1 MQYTLLNHQRMI
13 IFLLTLIPYLCT
25 CTQPDDVV
33 EIAQGR
39 VRGLRQVSRNGN
51 DFVSFNGIPYGAP
64 PIGEYRFQPAQPA
77 GGWNGTLDALVWPP
91 YCVQFPGRGDDD
103 DPVQVQGQEDC
114 LYLSVDTSDT
124 QPQVLK
130 PVMFWIHGGGF
141 NTGSGNA
148 MPHYLID
155 EDIVL
160 VRINYRLGPLGFLSL
175 GTPRVSGNQGIR
187 DMILA
192 LHWVQ
197 ANIEMFGGDP
207 GKVTIFGESAGGWA
221 VFNLMVSPEAS
232 GLFRAVI
239 SESQG
244 IIGLNNQFFY
254 SPEQATASGLQT
266 ASLAGCQEDLESC
279 LENSSLSNIVA
290 AGTSPQRMKGG
301 YPRANQDDFSMHG
314 SLFPDFP
321 ENIVEFGLHNKVPV
335 MAGTNTA
342 EGTMFAGDIFWN
354 PDLMERLNDE
364 GVWEAEGPYRVMF
377 RTPALAGS
385 DWEPCDSFIAEEAKQ
400 FYFNGT
406 FAASKLQNYVDM
418 ISDSSIIRA
427 THKTLMVLANSN
439 SMEGQKVYEYV
450 LSFQDETSQTYDP
463 RAYELGVGV
472 PHVNDV
478 FYLFYVPGAESW
490 SPRNLLISQQMCAMW
505 ANFAKE
511 MNPTPPHGDNHDSLG
526 DFVWTDIV
534 GGGGMMLDI
543 GEELKMDYSPNLHN
557 RMEFWARTEKACQVA
572 SN

>member
-1 MQYTLLNHQRMI
+1 MMI
-13 IFLLTLIPYLCT
+13 LLLTLLPSLCT

-33 EIAQGR
+33 DIAQGR
-39 VRGLRQVSRNGN
+39 VRGLRQVSRNGI
-51 DFVSFNGIPYGAP
+51 DFVAFNGIPYGAP

-91 YCVQFPGRGDDD
+91 SCVQFPGRGDDD
-103 DPVQVQGQEDC
+103 DPVEIQGQEDC

-175 GTPRVSGNQGIR
+175 GSPRVSGNQGIR

-192 LHWVQ
+192 LQWVQ
-197 ANIEMFGGDP
+197 GNIDMFGGDP
-207 GKVTIFGESAGGWA
+207 EKVTIFGESAGGWA

-239 SESQG
+239 SQSQG
-244 IIGLNNQFFY
+244 ILGLENQYFY

-266 ASLAGCQEDLESC
+266 ASLAGCQEDLATEELESC
-279 LENSSLSNIVA
+279 LENLSLSNIVA
-290 AGTSPQRMKGG
+290 AGTSSQRMKGG
-301 YPRANQDDFSMHG
+301 YPRASQDDFSMHG

-321 ENIVEFGLHNKVPV
+321 QNIIDFGLHNKVPV

-342 EGTMFAGDIFWN
+342 EGAMFAGDVFWV

-364 GVWEAEGPYRVMF
+364 EIWKVEGPCRVLF

-385 DWEPCDSFIAEEAKQ
+385 DWEPCDSFIVEEAKQ

-427 THKTLMVLANSN
+427 THKTMMVLANSN

-450 LSFQDETSQTYDP
+450 LSFHDETSQTYTP

-472 PHVNDV
+472 PHGNDV
-478 FYLFYVPGAESW
+478 YYLFYVPGAESW
-490 SPRNLLISQQMCAMW
+490 SPANLLISRQMCAMW
-505 ANFAKE
+505 ANFAKHR
-511 MNPTPPHGDNHDSLG
+511 NPTPAQEDNQDILG
-526 DFVWTDIV
+526 DFIWTDIV
-534 GGGGMMLDI
+534 QGGGMMLDI
-543 GEELKMDYSPNLHN
+543 GEELKLDYSPKLHN
-557 RMEFWARTEKACQVA
+557 RMEFWARTEKACQAA
-572 SN
+572 SNSHLP